1 MQTKGD
7 SGKSVIKI
15 LLKYQGIQTGTGPDP
30 LFCER
35 VKIHGKEVFFM
46 AYVSEDYIKAYKAG
60 KRDYQARM
68 MRGEI
73 PTLKVLDDVL
83 PSRGRYSEVPLGLVQ
98 IPIEQIVGT
107 KTSGRSSA
115 FSGNFMPILRENT
128 EFAYKWSVLS
138 ESHLKEGIR
147 DPIKAYEYMNKFYIE
162 EGNKRVSVLKYYDA
176 VSVPGYV
183 TRILPAKTDQ
193 KENKIYYEF
202 VDFYALSQIN
212 YVWFS
217 KLGSFAKLQ
226 EAVGKGPKELW
237 SDDDKLNFSSVY
249 SRFAAEFEA
258 AGGKKLSITTGDA
271 FLAFVTVYGY
281 EALCEKTVSEL
292 KTLVEKSWE
301 EFKLLEHDHEI
312 DLKMNPNTE
321 KKPLLNRLLPLSA
334 PKLKI
339 ASLYAKTPGTSAWT
353 YAHELGR
360 LHLEQT
366 FPDEV
371 TTECYENLTPELAEK
386 AISDAIQKG
395 CNLIFTTTPE
405 FVKASVQ
412 AAIENPEIRIVNCS
426 LNTSH
431 RYIRTYY
438 ARMHEAKFL
447 MGAIAGAMAE
457 NGQLAYIADY
467 PIFGTIA
474 NINAFALG
482 AKMVNPRAKVYLEWS
497 TLKDVDLG
505 RVMENIQKKG
515 VTVVS
520 GKDMVIPEET
530 SRYFGLYHLEN
541 GEPHNIAMPLW
552 HWGKFYEQL
561 IRTIMDGTWKY
572 DDNDGTKAIN
582 YWWGLSAGVVDVI
595 HSQNLPIGTR
605 RLVQLLKDNITRGEF
620 NPFSGILYSQ
630 EGMVQSDPD
639 RTLSPEEIIRMDWLA
654 ENVIGSIPAQK
665 ELTEQAKPVTQQSGL
680 KN

>member
-1 MQTKGD
+1 MQTKSD

-68 MRGEI
+68 MRGEL

-83 PSRGRYSEVPLGLVQ
+83 PSRGRYSEVQLGLVQ

-226 EAVGKGPKELW
+226 EAVGKGSKELW

-339 ASLYAKTPGTSAWT
+339 AFLYAKTPGTSAWT